1 MSALVAINC
10 WWKLKEQRNLAD
22 DPASLSCS
30 TNLKKNCSKMY
41 RRKKT
46 HTHTTASVLTCK
58 INEKK
63 KKSNQPFFKR
73 FLKNR
78 WGRSWSRTLHQEKSA
93 RRTVTSRAESRRR
106 CLLMLRGVRV
116 HAAPYAAG
124 TRQPPDLHTSWGPM
138 SRSLCLAVNK
148 RK

>member
-1 MSALVAINC
+1 
-10 WWKLKEQRNLAD
+10 
-22 DPASLSCS
+22 
-30 TNLKKNCSKMY
+30 MY
-41 RRKKT
+41 RRKKHT
-46 HTHTTASVLTCK
+46 HTHTHKSFGVNVQNK
-58 INEKK
+58 RE

-78 WGRSWSRTLHQEKSA
+78 WGRSWFRTLHQEKSA

-106 CLLMLRGVRV
+106 CPLMLRGVRV
-116 HAAPYAAG
+116 HAAPYAAR
-124 TRQPPDLHTSWGPM
+124 TRQPPDLHSSWGPM